1 MSLQDTLTAALV
13 AAKPLTDEKALEIA
27 KATLPL
33 TEFLQF
39 SKWFEVNGARLIT
52 RLNS

>member
-13 AAKPLTDEKALEIA
+13 AGKPLTDEKALEIA

-39 SKWFEVNGARLIT
+39 SEWFKVNGSRLVA

>member
-1 MSLQDTLTAALV
+1 LSLQDTLTSALV
-13 AAKPLTDEKALEIA
+13 AAKPLTEEKSLEIA